1 MAVNNQIESKLS
13 TLQLELLKIFA
24 FNPSEEELLEVKD
37 MLARFFAYRFTE
49 KIAQAAEEQGIS
61 ETDLDNWLEEDEQ

>member
-49 KIAQAAEEQGIS
+49 KITQATEEQGIS